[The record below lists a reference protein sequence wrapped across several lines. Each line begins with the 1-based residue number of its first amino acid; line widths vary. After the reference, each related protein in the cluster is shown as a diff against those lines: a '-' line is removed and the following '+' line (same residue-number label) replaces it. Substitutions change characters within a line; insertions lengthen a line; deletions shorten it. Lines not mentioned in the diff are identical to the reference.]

1 MKYKHLG
8 YAVTVEIIHTSDDL
22 YVTDERVMTF
32 CLDITDAESV
42 FDALSIKDLYYH
54 GCADLETIEEVT
66 LFLEE
71 WEFSDSSKDFSKRE
85 LKTRLL
91 M

>member
-8 YAVTVEIIHTSDDL
+8 YAVTVEIIHASDDL
-22 YVTDERVMTF
+22 YVTDKRIMTF

-42 FDALSIKDLYYH
+42 FDAFSIKDLFYH
-54 GCADLETIEEVT
+54 CSLETVEEIR
-66 LFLEE
+66 LSLEE
-71 WEFSDSSKDFSKRE
+71 WEFSDDSRDFSKRE

>member
-8 YAVTVEIIHTSDDL
+8 YAVTVEISHASDDL
-22 YVTDERVMTF
+22 YVTDKRVMTF

-42 FDALSIKDLYYH
+42 FDAFSIKDLFYH
-54 GCADLETIEEVT
+54 CNLETVEEIR

-71 WEFSDSSKDFSKRE
+71 WEFSDDSRDFSKRE

>member
-8 YAVTVEIIHTSDDL
+8 YAVTVEIIHASDDL
-22 YVTDERVMTF
+22 YITDERVMTF

-42 FDALSIKDLYYH
+42 FDAFSIKDLFYCGTNY
-54 GCADLETIEEVT
+54 ETIEEIT
-66 LFLEE
+66 LSLEE
-71 WEFSDSSKDFSKRE
+71 WEFSDDSRDFSKKE

-91 M
+91 R

>member
-8 YAVTVEIIHTSDDL
+8 YAVTVEIIHASDDL
-22 YVTDERVMTF
+22 YVTDKRVMTF
-32 CLDITDAESV
+32 CLDITDVESV
-42 FDALSIKDLYYH
+42 FDAFSIKDLFYH
-54 GCADLETIEEVT
+54 CSLETVEEIR

-71 WEFSDSSKDFSKRE
+71 WEFSDDSRDFSKRE

>member
-8 YAVTVEIIHTSDDL
+8 YAVTVEIIHASDDL

-42 FDALSIKDLYYH
+42 FDALSIKDLFYH
-54 GCADLETIEEVT
+54 CSLETVEEIR

-71 WEFSDSSKDFSKRE
+71 WEFSDDSRDFSKRE

>member
-22 YVTDERVMTF
+22 YVTDKRVMTF

-42 FDALSIKDLYYH
+42 FDTFSIKDLFYH
-54 GCADLETIEEVT
+54 CSLETVEEIR

-71 WEFSDSSKDFSKRE
+71 WEFSDDSRDFSKRE

>member
-8 YAVTVEIIHTSDDL
+8 YAVTVEIIHVSDDL

-42 FDALSIKDLYYH
+42 FDTLSIKDLFYH
-54 GCADLETIEEVT
+54 YSSDTVEEIR

-71 WEFSDSSKDFSKRE
+71 WEFSNDSRDFSKRE
-85 LKTRLL
+85 LKTRSL

>member
-8 YAVTVEIIHTSDDL
+8 YAVTVEIIYASDDL

-42 FDALSIKDLYYH
+42 FDEFSIKDLFYH
-54 GCADLETIEEVT
+54 YNPETVEEIR

-71 WEFSDSSKDFSKRE
+71 WEFSDNSRDFSKRE